1 MAKKTF
7 ILHDETV
14 NTQGFRMLTSGA
26 DLSVFQNN
34 PVMLLNHND
43 WELPIGRW
51 ENIRIEGTRI
61 LADADFDEMDERVAA
76 IMGKVDRGYLKAA
89 SIGAWPPLETSSNP
103 LLMLPGQELPTVTK
117 WIAREASLCTI
128 GSNHNALALYDKNNK
143 LIDLND
149 KQRLIKLLDTG
160 NGSYVSYKNNT
171 QMTILTGLLRLSDN
185 ASEQAIADEVR
196 KIIQLRD
203 QLQTENGTLKTEN
216 QSLTAK
222 VRVFEKKEKDEH
234 EASAIAL
241 IDTAIKDGRL
251 DAKGKDAWL
260 GMFDSN
266 FDQTKAQLEAIP
278 MRSSVSAQI
287 QPSAT
292 AGKGTVKLADMTFAE
307 VVKADRLKELKKEP
321 ELYKQKFFE
330 AYGKYPA

>member
-14 NTQGFRMLTSGA
+14 NTQGFRMLTAGA

-51 ENIRIEGTRI
+51 ENIRIEGTQI
-61 LADADFDEMDERVAA
+61 LADADFDETDERVAA

-89 SIGAWPPLETSSNP
+89 SIGAWPPLETSSDP
-103 LLMLPGQELPTVTK
+103 VLMLPGQELPTVTK

-149 KQRLIKLLDTG
+149 KNQLIKLFDTG
-160 NGSYVSYKNNT
+160 NGSHVSHKNNT
-171 QMTILTGLLRLSDN
+171 QMTILTGLLKLSDN

-222 VRVFEKKEKDEH
+222 VNVFEQKEKDERK
-234 EASAIAL
+234 ATAVKL
-241 IDTAIKDGRL
+241 VDTAIKDGRL
-251 DAKGKDAWL
+251 DAKGKEAWL
-260 GMFDSN
+260 AMFDSS
-266 FDQTKAQLEAIP
+266 FDQAKTQLEAIP
-278 MRSSVSAQI
+278 ARSSVAAQV
-287 QPSAT
+287 QTSAT

-307 VVKADRLKELKKEP
+307 IVKADKLKDLKKEP
-321 ELYKQKFFE
+321 ELYKEKFYE